1 MSIFDRFASK
11 EANEPKKNSFFS
23 TPYKKMF
30 ADLDAAAAEI
40 KAQYPDDGGTVD
52 DFVDA
57 LKESCRTRCKAAQDS
72 APLNAEARFCL
83 SEDRLSAYACVL
95 PPENGGGE
103 VTLEEF
109 LEDMRYEGIVYG
121 ILREEIPQHFALGYL
136 HIFPVARGTLPQAGE
151 DGKVTELFQRR
162 RQMRLEA
169 EDGSQVDFKEDVPLQ
184 PIQKG
189 TVICVI
195 QLPRAGTDGM
205 EVTGKVLPC
214 PQSVSAY
221 IPQGKN
227 IMLGRDGQALIAGV
241 DGILY
246 IENDQFC
253 IHEQKVIDG
262 DLTQFEGS
270 LQISGNLYI
279 GGDVDGGVDIAASG
293 DIVINGKIGQARV
306 TSTSGTIRVQQ
317 GVYGT
322 EGKTFLTAAVQVQS
336 PVIESAEIDAG
347 ASVITETVSNSVIR
361 CCGTVYATAGRGMIV
376 NSFIQAEENIL
387 CLRIGNLSGGS
398 SRFSVGYP
406 PDTPELWGRI
416 TSDLTAAQSTLKKLW
431 DSITALRKKGSRI
444 SDGEKAVLDQ
454 LVEQRELY
462 LERLETLKAE
472 LNTVNKVL
480 SQKSD
485 GRIQCEKLYPL
496 LEVQI
501 GRLTEKITT
510 EEENCSIHTVR
521 NSICL
526 R

>member
-1 MSIFDRFASK
+1 MSVFDRFASK
-11 EANEPKKNSFFS
+11 EAGEPQKNSFFS
-23 TPYKKMF
+23 APYKKMF
-30 ADLDAAAAEI
+30 ADLDAEAAET
-40 KAQYPDDGGTVD
+40 KAQYPDDSGTVD
-52 DFVDA
+52 DFVCV
-57 LKESCRTRCKAAQDS
+57 LKDSCKARCKAAQDNG
-72 APLNAEARFCL
+72 PLDAEALFFL

-95 PPENGGGE
+95 PPENGGAG
-103 VTLEEF
+103 VALEEF
-109 LEDMRYEGIVYG
+109 LEDMRYDGIVCG
-121 ILREEIPQHFALGYL
+121 ILQDEIPRHFALGYL
-136 HIFPVARGTLPQAGE
+136 HIFPVARGKLPLAGE

-162 RQMRLEA
+162 RQMHLEV
-169 EDGSQVDFKEDVPLQ
+169 EDGSQVDFKEDIPLQ

-189 TVICVI
+189 TIICI
-195 QLPRAGTDGM
+195 IRLPRAGTDGVD
-205 EVTGKVLPC
+205 VTGKVLPC
-214 PQSVSAY
+214 PKAVGAY

-227 IMLGRDGQALIAGV
+227 IILGREGQALIAGV

-262 DLTQFEGS
+262 GLTQFEGS
-270 LQISGNLYI
+270 LQVSGNLYI

-306 TSTSGTIRVQQ
+306 TSTSGTVRVQQ

-322 EGKTFLTAAVQVQS
+322 DGKTFLTAAIQVQS
-336 PVIESAEIDAG
+336 PVIESAEIEAG
-347 ASVITETVSNSVIR
+347 TSVITETVSNSVIR

-416 TSDLTAAQSTLKKLW
+416 TSDLAATQATIKKLW
-431 DSITALRKKGSRI
+431 DSITVLRKKGSRI

-510 EEENCSIHTVR
+510 AEENCNIHAVR